1 MKSFYYSFLLLLT
14 TLTFNSIVSM
24 SWTCSGGTQKELV
37 DNLRT
42 AGIICSAPIA
52 RVMARVDRKYFCPT
66 NHPYQDSPQP
76 TIEGQT
82 ISAPHMHAHALE
94 LLLPRL
100 TNAKPPLQVLDV
112 GCGSGYLTA
121 CFAELLQLLGKT
133 SGSKVYGMDVYSTL
147 VESSTRNIQA
157 YCPELLHET
166 ISIAHANGW
175 EGMPHKTFDAIHVG
189 AAAPEIPQAL
199 LMQLKLGG
207 VMILPVGPNG
217 GLQHLYQVSR
227 TNVSPLYQPKDFLME
242 RLLGVRYVPLI
253 QPNGGDSTD

>member
-1 MKSFYYSFLLLLT
+1 
-14 TLTFNSIVSM
+14 M
-24 SWTCSGGTQKELV
+24 SWTCSGRTQKELV
-37 DNLRT
+37 DNLLT
-42 AGIICSAPIA
+42 AGIIRSASIA
-52 RVMARVDRKYFCPT
+52 QVMTRVDRKYFCPT
-66 NHPYQDSPQP
+66 RHHPYQDSPQP

-100 TNAKPPLQVLDV
+100 MNADPPLQVLDV

-121 CFAELLQLLGKT
+121 CFADLLQLLGKT
-133 SGSKVYGMDVYSTL
+133 TSSKVYGIDVYPTL

-157 YCPELLHET
+157 YCPELLQEER

-189 AAAPEIPQAL
+189 AAAAEFPQAL

-217 GLQHLYQVSR
+217 GLQHLYKVSR
-227 TNVSPLYQPKDFLME
+227 TNVSPLYEPKDFLME